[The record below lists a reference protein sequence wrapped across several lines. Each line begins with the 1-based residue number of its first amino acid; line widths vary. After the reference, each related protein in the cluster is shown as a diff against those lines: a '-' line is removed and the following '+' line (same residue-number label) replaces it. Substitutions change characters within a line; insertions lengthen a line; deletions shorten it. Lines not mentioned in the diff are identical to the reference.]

1 MSLVRK
7 SSNCS
12 RPGELLARLPC
23 GHTFHKEFGAEQW
36 SGNERETSC
45 SRVFIPKVCNR
56 YVPISQVDCPN
67 FKYLISRL
75 QGMQVKLTKVF
86 IPQSKKGWFLKKNTE
101 NHSEIHLVSG
111 KIYRTHVFYRK
122 THGSNGVF
130 SSLLKNAAAE
140 VCESMA
146 ATALT
151 LVLPIWTFQF
161 LASSYWSDF
170 PFDTRFIV
178 V

>member
-36 SGNERETSC
+36 SGNGRETSC
-45 SRVFIPKVCNR
+45 SCVFIPKVCNR

-67 FKYLISRL
+67 FKFLISRL

-86 IPQSKKGWFLKKNTE
+86 IPQSKKVWFLKKNTE
-101 NHSEIHLVSG
+101 NHSLGFRQNLQNTFVLPMVLMVICSLQMLRPRCVSQWLRQRWPRSFPYWVWLPEQASNG
-111 KIYRTHVFYRK
+111 RIGGFLKWVPKSSIYR
-122 THGSNGVF
+122 
-130 SSLLKNAAAE
+130 
-140 VCESMA
+140 
-146 ATALT
+146 
-151 LVLPIWTFQF
+151 
-161 LASSYWSDF
+161 
-170 PFDTRFIV
+170 
-178 V
+178 